1 MLESNEIKMILID
14 FLNHFDDLEFRNYLE
29 EVEDYEMLEN
39 FCEGISIRIIEYNIN
54 KKKKDS
60 DGNQNNIK
68 Y

>member
-14 FLNHFDDLEFRNYLE
+14 FINHYDDSGFRDYLE
-29 EVEDYEMLEN
+29 EVGDYEMLEN
-39 FCEGISIRIIEYNIN
+39 FCEGISIRIIEYNII
-54 KKKKDS
+54 KRKRDK